1 MANREKNAQNPR
13 KELEKTFDTST
24 DPSVIEEKLFG
35 HEEAE
40 DPDDGPVV
48 FICGKCKLPVGD
60 SLSWDGTEDSHQIR
74 LKKITQNV
82 VVGKETR
89 MYEPDKRSLCLIVD
103 LICQGCRSVIG
114 MVYSSTPKKLDHKRF
129 TFCLNVAD
137 IDSYVLGSANQMLSA
152 EGPDEQPVTLEHSG
166 MVEQQLKEIKLMVV
180 SMAHRLEEIES
191 CL

>member
-1 MANREKNAQNPR
+1 M
-13 KELEKTFDTST
+13 
-24 DPSVIEEKLFG
+24 EEKLFG
-35 HEEAE
+35 HEDAE
-40 DPDDGPVV
+40 DADDGPVV
-48 FICGKCKLPVGD
+48 FFCAKCKLPVGD

-82 VVGKETR
+82 VVGKDTR
-89 MYEPDKRSLCLIVD
+89 MYEPDKRSMCLILD

-152 EGPDEQPVTLEHSG
+152 EGLNEQLVTLEYRG
-166 MVEQQLKEIKLMVV
+166 TVEQQLKEMKLMVV
-180 SMAHRLEEIES
+180 SMAQSIEEIES
-191 CL
+191 GL